1 MVPGSKTESMGRT
14 GHSLLGFGEG
24 VLHEV
29 LLSAGAHD
37 ADDAEGANRRDGAI
51 VRSRHVERNK
61 GPLELV

>member
-1 MVPGSKTESMGRT
+1 MGRT

-24 VLHEV
+24 VHEV